1 MRNNNGE
8 RKKFSLLQKNER
20 PVVPNSE
27 KAASDGQVKV
37 RK

>member
-1 MRNNNGE
+1 MAKERNSPSS
-8 RKKFSLLQKNER
+8 KKNER